1 MINKLI
7 LKIMSEK
14 VEGLLRHVLT
24 FLGGYLVT
32 SGVIDESIL
41 MEVVG
46 AITTI
51 VGFAWSF
58 ISKDKAVSE

>member
-1 MINKLI
+1 MKKLI

-14 VEGLLRHVLT
+14 IEGLLRHILT

-58 ISKDKAVSE
+58 ISKKKKATE

>member
-1 MINKLI
+1 MKNLI
-7 LKIMSEK
+7 LKIMNDK
-14 VEGLLRHVLT
+14 IEGLLRHILT

-32 SGVIDESIL
+32 AGVIDESIL

-51 VGFAWSF
+51 VGFVWSF
-58 ISKDKAVSE
+58 FSKDKKEDK

>member
-1 MINKLI
+1 MKKLI

-58 ISKDKAVSE
+58 ISKDKEVSE

>member
-1 MINKLI
+1 
-7 LKIMSEK
+7 MSEK

-58 ISKDKAVSE
+58 ISKDKGVSE

>member
-1 MINKLI
+1 
-7 LKIMSEK
+7 MSEK

-58 ISKDKAVSE
+58 ISKDKEVSE

>member
-1 MINKLI
+1 MKKLI

-58 ISKDKAVSE
+58 ISKDKKVSE

>member
-1 MINKLI
+1 MND
-7 LKIMSEK
+7 KI
-14 VEGLLRHVLT
+14 EGLLRHVLT

-58 ISKDKAVSE
+58 ISKDKGVSE

>member
-1 MINKLI
+1 MKKLI

-58 ISKDKAVSE
+58 ISKDKGVSE

>member
-1 MINKLI
+1 
-7 LKIMSEK
+7 MSEK
-14 VEGLLRHVLT
+14 IEGLLRHILT

-58 ISKDKAVSE
+58 ISKKQKPIE